1 MIREIPLE
9 ITHLRN
15 RLRQDFTDK
24 LPEATFGAGEEKE
37 RNFFLVH

>member
-1 MIREIPLE
+1 MMREIPLE

-24 LPEATFGAGEEKE
+24 LPESPFGSSEEKE
-37 RNFFLVH
+37 VLPELP